1 MPGKTRIAVRDALD
15 GDVDN
20 VDAAVRRALYAI
32 CTELDEHAERM
43 DTAHANILIQ
53 METQVTRL
61 EKMMTKVI
69 ALLISTAVTVLLALG
84 TALLNTVVG

>member
-1 MPGKTRIAVRDALD
+1 
-15 GDVDN
+15 
-20 VDAAVRRALYAI
+20 
-32 CTELDEHAERM
+32 M

-84 TALLNTVVG
+84 TALLNIGFG